1 LTAGAAGPNLNLA
14 CAYDVLHPD
23 RMDFGITLF
32 IFASCAIALLL
43 VLKRMHS
50 YRHQLPRI
58 YELRDSVT
66 NPERPECYFK
76 NLDASLSEMPG
87 KLRHYRNLEATLE
100 TLDKAAWLSLKSEV
114 TPLITAHSEDRGWQ
128 ALFDILNHAKA
139 YAHLKAIGCRN
150 IEFILPSLVSG
161 QRIPDL
167 RAEFQNLPLL
177 CEVKTINISL
187 DEATRRQ
194 TGGVGTITDQMSPG
208 LFAKLTRVLT
218 QAQIQLKA
226 FSGTAPTSHMI
237 FVVFN
242 FDDFLHEYADRYT
255 TQIQR
260 YLAENPTAGLDVV
273 LEIKPPF
280 G

>member
-1 LTAGAAGPNLNLA
+1 
-14 CAYDVLHPD
+14 
-23 RMDFGITLF
+23 MDFGITLF

-76 NLDASLSEMPG
+76 NLDASLS
-87 KLRHYRNLEATLE
+87 EATLE

-194 TGGVGTITDQMSPG
+194 TGGVGTITDQLSPG

-226 FSGTAPTSHMI
+226 FSGTAPTSSEGP
-237 FVVFN
+237 V
-242 FDDFLHEYADRYT
+242 
-255 TQIQR
+255 
-260 YLAENPTAGLDVV
+260 G
-273 LEIKPPF
+273 
-280 G
+280 